1 MRESMGIY
9 LMDLMPEFNWA
20 SDRQAETVRA
30 CRRYLGM
37 TYAEFASALELAGDG
52 ARHVRRW
59 EAGERGVKPTN
70 QTKIEELVKE
80 AYIEG
85 AQSDFP
91 RRYE

>member
-1 MRESMGIY
+1 
-9 LMDLMPEFNWA
+9 MDGMPEFNWA
-20 SDRQAETVRA
+20 SDKQAETVRA

-59 EAGERGVKPTN
+59 EAGERVVKSAN

-80 AYIEG
+80 ACIEG

-91 RRYE
+91 RQYE